1 MSRRLDGPGDGPR
14 PAGGSAPVSW
24 RVVQGAI
31 LVLAAGFFLFGLRSV
46 LNPFLLY
53 WVLVALLVPFRGLP
67 GHAWMLTVATAAAV
81 FWVLATAGSLLAPFF
96 LAFVL
101 AYILDPVV
109 DRVQAIAPRVG
120 RTGAIV
126 LVAVP
131 FALAGAGVATLGV
144 PAFARQAAALAA
156 EAPRV
161 LATVSSWIGAVD
173 PSNPGF
179 DLPLVDEEA
188 LLARIRRLDAQTISA
203 FLQERLAVLAQ
214 GAWTAV
220 LGLGRGLATLVTVAG
235 YVVLTPVLAFYLL
248 RDYDRIVA
256 RAAALLPARVRPE
269 AAGFFREY
277 DGLLSRYLR
286 GQVSVALVVGGIT
299 WLGLLVVGFPYS
311 FLLGALVAVLG
322 VVPYLGVILS
332 LVPAVIIALASA
344 DPGTSL
350 IKVGVVYGVAQ
361 ALEGAVVSPRIVG
374 DSVGLHPVWILLS
387 LSLGGF
393 VFGFAGLLIGV
404 PLAVG
409 VKLLLGRGVE
419 RYKASDLY
427 RGRV

>member
-1 MSRRLDGPGDGPR
+1 MSLRPERPR
-14 PAGGSAPVSW
+14 DGSATGGASVSW
-24 RVVQGAI
+24 RAVQGAV

-109 DRVQAIAPRVG
+109 DRVQALLPRVG
-120 RTGAIV
+120 RTGAIA

-131 FALAGAGVATLGV
+131 FVLAGAGVVVLGV
-144 PAFARQAAALAA
+144 PAFARQAVALAA

-161 LATVSSWIGAVD
+161 LATISGWIGTVD
-173 PSNPGF
+173 PTDPGF
-179 DLPLVDEEA
+179 DLPLVDEA
-188 LLARIRRLDAQTISA
+188 AILAQLRQLDAQTISG
-203 FLQERLAVLAQ
+203 FLQDRLAGLAQ
-214 GAWTAV
+214 GVWSAV

-248 RDYDRIVA
+248 RDYDRIVS
-256 RAAALLPARVRPE
+256 RAGTLLPARVRPE

-311 FLLGALVAVLG
+311 FLLGVLVAVLG

-344 DPGTSL
+344 DPTTSL
-350 IKVGVVYGVAQ
+350 IKVAVVYGVAQ

-374 DSVGLHPVWILLS
+374 DSVGLHPVWILLA

-393 VFGFAGLLIGV
+393 AFGFAGLLIGV

-409 VKLLLGRGVE
+409 VKLLLIRGVE

>member
-1 MSRRLDGPGDGPR
+1 MKRESAKSGGAQE
-14 PAGGSAPVSW
+14 AGGASASW
-24 RVVQGAI
+24 RAAQAAV
-31 LVLAAGFFLFGLRSV
+31 LVLAVGFFLFGLRGV

-67 GHAWMLTVATAAAV
+67 GHAWTLAVATAATL
-81 FWVLATAGSLLAPFF
+81 FWVLTTAGSLLAPFF

-101 AYILDPVV
+101 AYILDPLV
-109 DRVQAIAPRVG
+109 DRVSARLPRIG
-120 RTGAIV
+120 RTGAIA

-131 FALAGAGVATLGV
+131 FALAGAGVALLGV
-144 PAFARQAAALAA
+144 PAFASQAAAFAA

-161 LATVSSWIGAVD
+161 LSTVSDWVDTVD
-173 PSNPGF
+173 PDAPGF
-179 DLPLVDEEA
+179 DLPLVDEAA
-188 LLARIRRLDAQTISA
+188 LLAQLRQLDASTISG
-203 FLQERLAVLAQ
+203 FLQERLASLAQ

-235 YVVLTPVLAFYLL
+235 YVVLTPILAFYLL

-256 RAAALLPARVRPE
+256 RAETLLPARVRPE

-277 DGLLSRYLR
+277 DRLLSRYLR
-286 GQVSVALVVGGIT
+286 GQVSVALIVGGIT

-344 DPGTSL
+344 DPGSSL
-350 IKVGVVYGVAQ
+350 IKVAVVYGVAQ
-361 ALEGAVVSPRIVG
+361 ALEGTVVSPRIVG

-393 VFGFAGLLIGV
+393 VFGFAGLLVGV

-409 VKLLLGRGVE
+409 AKLLIVRGLD

-427 RGRV
+427 RELA